1 MRPSTRQGGAV
12 VAVTGLAVALL
23 AAAPGTPVAAATCKP
38 TPGILSTSPA
48 ASYSL
53 PGGATVRIWD
63 TNLRSFTEGDRRL
76 AVVRIPK
83 GSLTPAVVTSPTV
96 ARAARVSTMVK
107 ADPKAVV
114 VLNGGTFNPTIPGIP
129 DRVQISQGVVRK
141 LVRQSYSNGLYGGIA
156 VDSVNKTITG
166 AAFDLAGSFSTRAG
180 SAIIG
185 SVNWQTLPS
194 QGVAVYT
201 YSWGN
206 RSHPSGGRVVV
217 VAGTKVTK
225 ILTGAAATRRPAT
238 WEKYLTARSGTAAAS
253 LLAKVKVGDAANVWY
268 GANGTTRYAGY
279 PATPFSRPSGATGS
293 GGAIVRDGA
302 VDAPCSSRDENPR
315 PRSAIA
321 WDAQGNM
328 LIVAIAG
335 KQFGSS
341 WGGVSVHQFAGLLK
355 QLGAVTAIR
364 LDSGTSTTLWVRKTV
379 GGPLLRLDR
388 RGDDYEREVVDAVAF
403 RVS

>member
-1 MRPSTRQGGAV
+1 MRSRTRTAAAALGVAALSVTLLSATPANPAAAV
-12 VAVTGLAVALL
+12 V
-23 AAAPGTPVAAATCKP
+23 CKP
-38 TPGILSTSPA
+38 TPAILASAPVS
-48 ASYSL
+48 SYSL

-63 TNLRSFTEGDRRL
+63 TNTRSFTEGDRRL

-83 GSLTPAVVTSPTV
+83 ASLTPTVVTSPTV
-96 ARAARVSTMVK
+96 ARAARVSTMV
-107 ADPKAVV
+107 AGDPNAVV
-114 VLNGGTFNPTIPGIP
+114 VLNGGTFDPSVPGIP
-129 DRVQISQGVVRK
+129 DRVQISKGVVRK
-141 LVRQSYSNGLYGGIA
+141 LVRQAYSGGLYGGIA

-166 AAFDLAGSFSTRAG
+166 GAFDLAGSFSTRAG
-180 SAIIG
+180 SAMVG

-201 YSWGN
+201 NAWGT
-206 RSHPSGGRVVV
+206 RAHPAGSRVVV

-225 ILTGAAATRRPAT
+225 ILTGTAATRRPAT
-238 WEKYLTARSGTAAAS
+238 WEKFLTARTGSGAAS
-253 LLAKVKVGDAANVWY
+253 LLAKVKVGDPATLWY

-279 PATPFSRPSGATGS
+279 PATAFSKPSGATGS

-302 VDAPCSSRDENPR
+302 VDAPCSSRDEQPR

-328 LIVAIAG
+328 LVVAIAG

-364 LDSGTSTTLWVRKTV
+364 LDSGTSTTLWVRKTI
-379 GGPLLRLDR
+379 GGPLVRLDR
-388 RGDDYEREVVDAVAF
+388 RSDDYEREVVDAVAF
-403 RVS
+403 RAI